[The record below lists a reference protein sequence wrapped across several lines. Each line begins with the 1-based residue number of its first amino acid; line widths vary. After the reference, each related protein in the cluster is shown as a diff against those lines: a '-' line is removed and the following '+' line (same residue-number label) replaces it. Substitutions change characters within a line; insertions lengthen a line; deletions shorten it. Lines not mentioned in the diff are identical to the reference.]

1 LLDGRECEM
10 PLSYACITPH
20 GDEVIPELATTATP
34 RGFLITREGMITIAK
49 EVKRAKPDTIVI
61 ATPHNLR
68 LWRKIGV
75 VISENSSGKLQSS
88 RGRKPS
94 VHLKVRCDQE
104 FARRLVD
111 RATRRGLPVVGANYG
126 SFEGPLSDLPM
137 DWGTLVPLWFL
148 ARGRLNRPRV
158 VIVTPSREIPLF
170 QNYEFGRTIADL
182 AERGSRRYVF
192 VASAD
197 QAHAHKKSGAYGF
210 NRAAA
215 EYDRF
220 VVDAIRRNRIGS
232 VMNLS
237 GKFVEAA
244 KPDSLWQMT
253 MLAGV
258 LSKVKMDAELFSYQA
273 PTYYGMICAGFRRTE
288 QE

>member
-1 LLDGRECEM
+1 M

-20 GDEVIPELATTATP
+20 GDEIIPELATGGTP
-34 RGFLITREGMITIAK
+34 RGFLTTRTGMIRIAK
-49 EVKRAKPDTIVI
+49 EVKRAKPDTVVI

-68 LWRKIGV
+68 LWRKIGIV
-75 VISENSSGKLQSS
+75 LSENSSGTLQGS

-94 VHLKVRCDQE
+94 VHLKVKCDQQ
-104 FARRLVD
+104 FARKLLD
-111 RATRRGLPVVGANYG
+111 RTAKRGLPVVGANYG

-148 ARGRLNRPRV
+148 ARGRLNRPQV
-158 VIVTPSREIPLF
+158 VIVTPSREIPLL
-170 QNYEFGRTIADL
+170 QNYEFGQMIAAL
-182 AERGSRRYVF
+182 AENGSKRCVF

-197 QAHAHKKSGAYGF
+197 QAHAHKKSGPYGF
-210 NRAAA
+210 SRAAA

-220 VVDAIRRNRIGS
+220 VVDAIRKNRIRS
-232 VMNLS
+232 IMNLP
-237 GKFVEAA
+237 GKFVDAA

-258 LSKVKMDAELFSYQA
+258 LSKVRMDAELFSYEV
-273 PTYYGMICAGFRRTE
+273 PTYFGMICAGFRRNK
-288 QE
+288 